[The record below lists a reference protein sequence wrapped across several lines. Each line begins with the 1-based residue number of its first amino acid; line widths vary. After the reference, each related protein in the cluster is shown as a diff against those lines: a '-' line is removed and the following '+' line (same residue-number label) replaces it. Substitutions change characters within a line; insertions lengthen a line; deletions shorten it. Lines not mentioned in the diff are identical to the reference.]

1 MLTVFEY
8 DPKPWE
14 QHRSAVAALRRTIE
28 ETGQIRPSSSFR
40 AQRAAFNAPSDVPGF
55 DKIVQLD
62 FDTST
67 AWVEPNVTMGTL
79 VQATLECG
87 FVPAVVAGS
96 KTISV
101 ADAFAA
107 TTTESSS
114 FMFGTFDCTVLS
126 MEVILSNGQYV
137 MARSDDKDTADL
149 LWGSAGALHSLGLT
163 TLLEI
168 ALIPAGGYVE
178 VMYSPIFSI
187 SGARCMMQ
195 QIERG
200 PSGPPLSMLDLST
213 DFVEVIMFDSS
224 SGLAITGR
232 FTPTTG
238 RASVLQSLK
247 GNSFSRHA
255 RSVWYDSRL
264 AYKRRVEILPVME
277 YLFRHDDRHPQARRK
292 RRSWG
297 QKSSAN
303 FGDESSSA
311 VLQDIGLPAEAT
323 EEHIRNFHEAQG
335 IWPIWMYPVRPPE
348 SFGRCSFGTGA
359 PFAHMFWNIRFSSS
373 SAACDGAMERRLRN
387 AQGFRYLHCRAPC
400 SEATAWVFHDDRWY
414 GELRSRWSAQ
424 GLPDRFVDNWLTGGE
439 DPELTNLVTL
449 LDALDLLKTAT
460 KQKILDR
467 QGTAAAQVQSN
478 TVFRHVNENASSHRG
493 SLERR
498 STNRAPKRIRPSNQG
513 QDLPDFAPCS
523 ATVSEEAASSSFRG
537 PQFLGDEA
545 SFLRHGNTIPIA
557 TFPSSSREAP
567 MHAAEQMDDRDPV
580 EGELSELSYPHFFL
594 EAFEASGFEP
604 ATNDQASERTM
615 LGQMHERGCHNYADD
630 PAFQH
635 YLDLACCSDF
645 RLPHEPV
652 AYLNRTQVSQLLLP
666 LIEEI
671 PLSVHLIR
679 GLFYALLPGPLHIL
693 ELNLENC
700 TEGLSTWTESA
711 ENFAAIILRESDTPP
726 LLVLGDGTTR
736 TIFVIASDTERP
748 PFLLPLNLP
757 SVHGRKSALI
767 RKLWGHT

>member
-292 RRSWG
+292 DAHGVRKAVPTLGMSQAPRCCKILDY
-297 QKSSAN
+297 QLKPRKSTSAN
-303 FGDESSSA
+303 SMKPKASGQYGCTPSGPQNRLADAASA
-311 VLQDIGLPAEAT
+311 
-323 EEHIRNFHEAQG
+323 
-335 IWPIWMYPVRPPE
+335 PV
-348 SFGRCSFGTGA
+348 
-359 PFAHMFWNIRFSSS
+359 
-373 SAACDGAMERRLRN
+373 
-387 AQGFRYLHCRAPC
+387 
-400 SEATAWVFHDDRWY
+400 
-414 GELRSRWSAQ
+414 LRSRICFGTFVSPVRALLAMVRWS
-424 GLPDRFVDNWLTGGE
+424 GGYE
-439 DPELTNLVTL
+439 MHKDSDTCIAMRPAV
-449 LDALDLLKTAT
+449 
-460 KQKILDR
+460 R
-467 QGTAAAQVQSN
+467 Q
-478 TVFRHVNENASSHRG
+478 HRG
-493 SLERR
+493 S
-498 STNRAPKRIRPSNQG
+498 ST
-513 QDLPDFAPCS
+513 
-523 ATVSEEAASSSFRG
+523 
-537 PQFLGDEA
+537 
-545 SFLRHGNTIPIA
+545 TIVGTA
-557 TFPSSSREAP
+557 NC
-567 MHAAEQMDDRDPV
+567 DRD
-580 EGELSELSYPHFFL
+580 G
-594 EAFEASGFEP
+594 ARKASP
-604 ATNDQASERTM
+604 M
-615 LGQMHERGCHNYADD
+615 
-630 PAFQH
+630 
-635 YLDLACCSDF
+635 
-645 RLPHEPV
+645 
-652 AYLNRTQVSQLLLP
+652 
-666 LIEEI
+666 
-671 PLSVHLIR
+671 
-679 GLFYALLPGPLHIL
+679 
-693 ELNLENC
+693 
-700 TEGLSTWTESA
+700 
-711 ENFAAIILRESDTPP
+711 
-726 LLVLGDGTTR
+726 
-736 TIFVIASDTERP
+736 
-748 PFLLPLNLP
+748 
-757 SVHGRKSALI
+757 
-767 RKLWGHT
+767 